1 MEVTNISG
9 DELILGALSSYRWLL
24 PGGLRA
30 AIGPAELDLITGES
44 EWCGRTAG
52 SATRYAAT
60 CRRCPSAAHQLSS
73 KSAHSARVL
82 GSWSTGGAL
91 PAGVL
96 ATRDDSFALAWQVE
110 HNGAWRWDLADQ
122 PAGLTLTLS
131 GPTDADHQWQYQPG
145 RPSERFRPP

>member
-1 MEVTNISG
+1 MWGEPLAAAPGT
-9 DELILGALSSYRWLL
+9 RL
-24 PGGLRA
+24 PA
-30 AIGPAELDLITGES
+30 DTKS
-44 EWCGRTAG
+44 
-52 SATRYAAT
+52 
-60 CRRCPSAAHQLSS
+60 SAAHQLSS

-131 GPTDADHQWQYQPG
+131 GPTDADHQWQAVLQPG
-145 RPSERFRPP
+145 ETFRTVPATVALGAGWQAAVG